1 MEKLTTVKEMRS
13 FREALEGTVGLVPT
27 MGYLHEG
34 HLSLI
39 RKAVRENENVIVS
52 LFVNPTQFGPAE
64 DLDKYPRDL
73 ERDAGLCA
81 AEGVQGLFIPT
92 VGEIY
97 PEGYQT
103 YIEVTQLTRHLC
115 GLSRPTHF
123 RGVCTIV
130 AKLFQLIRP
139 GKAYFGL
146 KDYQQFKVIER
157 MVRDLHFPVTVV
169 PCPIIREKDGL
180 AMSSRN
186 KYLSQKGRSEALVLQ
201 RALKEARAALD
212 QGERSALR
220 LQTVMEETV
229 ASVSS
234 ARLDYARV
242 VDAETLEPFDEDI
255 NPEGTLFA
263 LAVYV
268 EETRLIDNMV
278 WSNGQ

>member
-1 MEKLTTVKEMRS
+1 MEKLATVKEMRS

-169 PCPIIREKDGL
+169 P
-180 AMSSRN
+180 
-186 KYLSQKGRSEALVLQ
+186 
-201 RALKEARAALD
+201 
-212 QGERSALR
+212 
-220 LQTVMEETV
+220 
-229 ASVSS
+229 
-234 ARLDYARV
+234 
-242 VDAETLEPFDEDI
+242 
-255 NPEGTLFA
+255 
-263 LAVYV
+263 
-268 EETRLIDNMV
+268 
-278 WSNGQ
+278 